1 MPREYK
7 TPNIVL
13 NLLIDLNLDKH
24 LTERENFQLLDFLGD
39 IGGVQAIL
47 ISFFQFILFFIN
59 YNHFDSSMASKL
71 FKIKKPASGDDE
83 A

>member
-13 NLLIDLNLDKH
+13 DLLIDLNLDKH

-59 YNHFDSSMASKL
+59 YNHFDSFMASKL

-83 A
+83 E